1 MTTTAGEK
9 PCSVIDTLTTALA
22 AAAASLFT
30 ATPAKAAT
38 IKTIQMARSR
48 RRKQTGEAPPGDL
61 AA

>member
-38 IKTIQMARSR
+38 IKTTHMTRSR
-48 RRKQTGEAPPGDL
+48 
-61 AA
+61 

>member
-30 ATPAKAAT
+30 ATPEDRLASSPHG
-38 IKTIQMARSR
+38 ARL
-48 RRKQTGEAPPGDL
+48 G
-61 AA
+61 